1 MSLTPYEPSVDWWK
15 QYYTGKKTFTIR
27 GKGSHLTS
35 DPNQDLARVIS
46 TLAMKKGLK
55 GGGRSQIVQTRISS
69 RTSNTSPVQV
79 TKKNS
84 KTQSKQQPPP
94 KKNIK
99 G

>member
-15 QYYTGKKTFTIR
+15 QYYTGKKAFTIR

-35 DPNQDLARVIS
+35 DPNQDLARVLS

-55 GGGRSQIVQTRISS
+55 GGGRSKIVQTQINS
-69 RTSNTSPVQV
+69 RTSNTSHAQV

-84 KTQSKQQPPP
+84 KTVKAAASPE
-94 KKNIK
+94 KNIK